1 MSKFQCPCCD
11 YFSLK
16 RRAEYDICKVCF
28 QEDDGND
35 LTSLDVHSGPNHMA
49 LREARDNFKEFGA
62 CDMAMKKNVL
72 SLEQRQKYQLEVRE
86 L

>member
-11 YFSLK
+11 YFSLN
-16 RRAEYDICKVCF
+16 RRPEYDICKVCF
-28 QEDDGND
+28 WEDDGND
-35 LTSLDVHSGPNHMA
+35 LTSLDVHSGPNRMT
-49 LREARDNFKEFGA
+49 LRKARDNFKEFGA

-72 SLEQRQKYQLEVRE
+72 NFEQRQKYQLEVRE